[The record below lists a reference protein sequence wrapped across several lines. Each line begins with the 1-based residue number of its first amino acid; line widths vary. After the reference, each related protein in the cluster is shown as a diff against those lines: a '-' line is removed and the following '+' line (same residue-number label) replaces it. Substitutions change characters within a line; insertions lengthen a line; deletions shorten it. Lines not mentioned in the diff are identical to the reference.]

1 MSGDDRASIEI
12 NDVLTQLGMNKE
24 RYLAFINHEKSK
36 SKVSAQ
42 TTPKIFQPSQKQ

>member
-1 MSGDDRASIEI
+1 MSGDDRVSLDI

-24 RYLAFINHEKSK
+24 RYLAFINLEQSK